1 MRSSFLQD
9 WRGRH
14 GGGEGRKG
22 GGVEGVRGGER
33 RPEEMGHGARECS
46 RGDKALGTDRGMNN
60 LSTLL
65 MDRLREGNEER

>member
-1 MRSSFLQD
+1 MVK
-9 WRGRH
+9 WRWEWGR
-14 GGGEGRKG
+14 GWEEAKG
-22 GGVEGVRGGER
+22 
-33 RPEEMGHGARECS
+33 EMGHGAGECS